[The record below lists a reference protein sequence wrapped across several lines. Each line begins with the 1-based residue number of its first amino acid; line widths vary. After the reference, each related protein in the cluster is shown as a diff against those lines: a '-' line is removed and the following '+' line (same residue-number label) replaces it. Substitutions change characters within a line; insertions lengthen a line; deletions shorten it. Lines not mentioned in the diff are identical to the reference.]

1 MLWGCLGV
9 AKCPFGHTNP
19 KSWFLPE
26 SKNWFLIPCWT
37 SGFLRFVTKLK
48 LNKHFNMLAS
58 YRSSMFFVQ
67 KTELTLGISISVMEP
82 WEEQGPE
89 KYFVRDQKSAAQRW
103 NRTPFALSPKKIPAL
118 YQGGKGLGRVSPSPL
133 WWGERAGKA
142 FVFLLKCWMLFSQ
155 VLKNR
160 QTSVIK
166 LFAELQ
172 EPHLFVSDSKLACS
186 ESKEGS
192 I

>member
-1 MLWGCLGV
+1 MLKMLWGCLGV

-89 KYFVRDQKSAAQRW
+89 KYFVRYQKSEQQRW
-103 NRTPFALSPKKIPAL
+103 NRHPFAQFLQVFQKDPCFVSGRKGA
-118 YQGGKGLGRVSPSPL
+118 GLGFSILLVVSMRGLEKPL
-133 WWGERAGKA
+133 
-142 FVFLLKCWMLFSQ
+142 CSFSN
-155 VLKNR
+155 V
-160 QTSVIK
+160 
-166 LFAELQ
+166 
-172 EPHLFVSDSKLACS
+172 
-186 ESKEGS
+186 
-192 I
+192 

>member
-1 MLWGCLGV
+1 M
-9 AKCPFGHTNP
+9 
-19 KSWFLPE
+19 
-26 SKNWFLIPCWT
+26 
-37 SGFLRFVTKLK
+37 
-48 LNKHFNMLAS
+48 
-58 YRSSMFFVQ
+58 
-67 KTELTLGISISVMEP
+67 
-82 WEEQGPE
+82 
-89 KYFVRDQKSAAQRW
+89 RDQKSAAQRW

-133 WWGERAGKA
+133 WVMGGEGWKSLC
-142 FVFLLKCWMLFSQ
+142 VPSQMLNVIFPKFS
-155 VLKNR
+155 KNR

-172 EPHLFVSDSKLACS
+172 EPHLCVSDSKLACS